1 MSVADLSRWLVEA
14 LQIVLLVSAPALGAS
29 VVVGGVMA
37 IAQAAT
43 QVQDPA
49 LAFVPR
55 LIAVGAALA
64 VGGAWMGARLVEF
77 TTTLWHALPRLLL

>member
-1 MSVADLSRWLVEA
+1 MSLVDLSRWLVEA
-14 LQIVLLVSAPALGAS
+14 LQIVLVVSAPVLGAS
-29 VVVGGVMA
+29 VVVGSVTA
-37 IAQAAT
+37 IVQAAT

-64 VGGAWMGARLVEF
+64 LGGAWMGTRLVAF
-77 TTTLWHALPRLLL
+77 TSTLWHALPRLLL

>member
-1 MSVADLSRWLVEA
+1 MSLAELSRWLVEA
-14 LQIVLLVSAPALGAS
+14 LQVVLLVSAPALAAS
-29 VVVGGVMA
+29 VAVGGVMA

-43 QVQDPA
+43 QVKDPA
-49 LAFVPR
+49 LSFVPR

-77 TTTLWHALPRLLL
+77 TSTLWHALPRLLL

>member
-1 MSVADLSRWLVEA
+1 MSVAELSRWLVEA

-29 VVVGGVMA
+29 VAVGGVMG

-55 LIAVGAALA
+55 LLAVGAALA
-64 VGGAWMGARLVEF
+64 VGGAWMGMRLVEF
-77 TTTLWHALPRLLL
+77 TATLWHALPRLLL